1 MVSRRHL
8 LKLSALGTAS
18 FAAPLAYSASNI
30 TMTNNTGNP
39 IGSTSPKDLSDNSR
53 NLDYLCLGPAPAY
66 ADRKGVPRKSWAG
79 MEGEF
84 GEEQTARRSIFSKD
98 QARRES
104 EFAVRQEDRE
114 AQFDAFLD
122 ASGFEPPVPYAPGV
136 KLIRTT
142 QTVTWDKKEY
152 RVKNEF
158 LPLVTTSWE
167 SDESKLKLVGDDSL
181 RQDIAN
187 STDPAKGAGMNGY
200 IYGSAH
206 SEGREVGDKL
216 RETRSILDFVPRSRK
231 ADMRDGISRWPA
243 TVALNYALR
252 ETAGG
257 ILIPPG
263 CIVPIDGPIDLDRS
277 NELVGGGPFD
287 TAIGKGSKIFI
298 LDGSNCEAVRTPYAV
313 NPVAG
318 SQTHFMGLRNLVIDG
333 NKTGQ
338 TREVQGG
345 LVKFWGVFVGS
356 WIDRVFI
363 MNSYGTALDFRG
375 GCDVDVSHLW
385 IAGTATE
392 KGYALDTNA
401 ELTDSMLGG
410 LLQFDNLYV
419 ENTSIDKRFDAKA
432 NEAYRGKNI
441 RLRRLVS
448 AHIKDIHTEGAA
460 VAIDL
465 DQNHTVRIDKIT
477 GYNIGSNNEPE
488 SALVR
493 HIGGM
498 SRAVSIGTMQYAS
511 TTNSPYMVRK
521 SIGLV
526 ANNAVPEIRNLA
538 SPFVTGYTSASDN
551 TFAHSKQAA
560 AAYSNRLSV
569 ERLGGYSEVSVNLTW
584 GDADA
589 AATQRSRFKERGL
602 GPSISSSINRLDGT
616 EKDFILCRS
625 TGGTGDSLTLSDPM
639 LVGSRPTALNVSS
652 GMFYLADGLPGL
664 GKGPVIQRISGSN
677 GGADGVATVIRGN
690 GPPTGGAEYIGQM
703 YVDLASPPPRKVYM
717 GTNFLGA
724 ASDWSLLN

>member
-1 MVSRRHL
+1 MTDISALESYAGRLSEAAVMSTAASEKQHQYVHGTDTDDVDTESGLVPSIAKQAR
-8 LKLSALGTAS
+8 LSAEKTAGLEG
-18 FAAPLAYSASNI
+18 ALADVYD
-30 TMTNNTGNP
+30 
-39 IGSTSPKDLSDNSR
+39 PKN
-53 NLDYLCLGPAPAY
+53 GAFKVAY
-66 ADRKGVPRKSWAG
+66 
-79 MEGEF
+79 
-84 GEEQTARRSIFSKD
+84 T
-98 QARRES
+98 
-104 EFAVRQEDRE
+104 
-114 AQFDAFLD
+114 
-122 ASGFEPPVPYAPGV
+122 
-136 KLIRTT
+136 
-142 QTVTWDKKEY
+142 
-152 RVKNEF
+152 
-158 LPLVTTSWE
+158 
-167 SDESKLKLVGDDSL
+167 
-181 RQDIAN
+181 
-187 STDPAKGAGMNGY
+187 
-200 IYGSAH
+200 YGSAH

-216 RETRSILDFVPRSRK
+216 REARSILDFVPRSRK
-231 ADMRDGISRWPA
+231 ADMRDGISRWSA

-287 TAIGKGSKIFI
+287 TTPGKGSKIYM
-298 LDGSNCEAVRTPYAV
+298 LDGSNCEAIRTPRAV

-333 NKTGQ
+333 NKAGQ
-338 TREVQGG
+338 TAEVAGG
-345 LVKFWGVFVGS
+345 LVKFWGAFVGS

-375 GCDVDVSHLW
+375 GCDVEVSHLW
-385 IAGTATE
+385 IGGTATE

-401 ELTDSMLGG
+401 ELTGSVLGG

-432 NEAYRGKNI
+432 HEAYRGKNI

-448 AHIKDIHTEGAA
+448 AHIKDVHTEGAA

-493 HIGGM
+493 HVGGM
-498 SRAVSIGTMQYAS
+498 SRAVSIGTMQYANI
-511 TTNSPYMVRK
+511 TNKAYMVRK
-521 SIGLV
+521 SEALAG
-526 ANNAVPEIRNLA
+526 NNAVPEVKDLA

-551 TFAHSKQAA
+551 NFAHAKQAA
-560 AAYSNRLSV
+560 AAYSNRLSI

-589 AATQRSRFKERGL
+589 AATARSRFKERGL
-602 GPSISSSINRLDGT
+602 GPNISSSLNRLDGS
-616 EKDFILCRS
+616 EKDFIFCRS
-625 TGGTGDSLTLSDPM
+625 SGGVGDSITLSDPV
-639 LVGSRPTALNVSS
+639 LVGTRPTALNVPS
-652 GMFYLADGLPGL
+652 GMIYLADGLPGL
-664 GKGPVIQRISGSN
+664 GKGPVIQRVSGSN
-677 GGADGVATVIRGN
+677 SGTDGVATVIRGN

>member
-30 TMTNNTGNP
+30 TMTHNTGNP
-39 IGSTSPKDLSDNSR
+39 IGSTSPKDLSDNAR
-53 NLDYLCLGPAPAY
+53 NLDYLCLGTGPTY
-66 ADRKGVPRKSWAG
+66 LDRKGTPRRSWAG

-84 GEEQTARRSIFSKD
+84 GKD
-98 QARRES
+98 QVARESTFSADQTRRES
-104 EFAVRQEDRE
+104 EFTVRQADRE
-114 AQFDAFLD
+114 IQFDAFLD
-122 ASGFEPPVPYAPGV
+122 ASGFEPPVAYASGV
-136 KLIRTT
+136 KLVRTT
-142 QTVTWDKKEY
+142 QTVTWEGKEY
-152 RVKNEF
+152 RAKNQF
-158 LPLVTTSWE
+158 LPLTTTDWE
-167 SDESKLKLVGDDSL
+167 SDESKLKLIGDDSL
-181 RQDIAN
+181 RQDMAN

-216 RETRSILDFVPRSRK
+216 REARSILDFVPRSRK
-231 ADMRDGISRWPA
+231 ADMRDGISRWSA
-243 TVALNYALR
+243 SVALNYALR

-287 TAIGKGSKIFI
+287 TTPGKGSKIYM
-298 LDGSNCEAVRTPYAV
+298 LDGSNCEAIRTPYAV

-333 NKTGQ
+333 NKAGQ
-338 TREVQGG
+338 TAEVAGG
-345 LVKFWGVFVGS
+345 LVKFWGAFVGS

-375 GCDVDVSHLW
+375 GCDVEVSHLW
-385 IAGTATE
+385 IGGTATE

-401 ELTDSMLGG
+401 ELTGSVLGG

-432 NEAYRGKNI
+432 HEAYRGKNI

-448 AHIKDIHTEGAA
+448 AHIKDVHTEGAA

-493 HIGGM
+493 HVGGM
-498 SRAVSIGTMQYAS
+498 SRAVSIGTMQYANI
-511 TTNSPYMVRK
+511 TNKAYMVRK
-521 SIGLV
+521 SEALAG
-526 ANNAVPEIRNLA
+526 NNAVPEVKDLA

-551 TFAHSKQAA
+551 NFAHAKQAA
-560 AAYSNRLSV
+560 AAYSNRLSI

-589 AATQRSRFKERGL
+589 AATARSRFKERGL
-602 GPSISSSINRLDGT
+602 GPNISSSLNRLDGS
-616 EKDFILCRS
+616 EKDFIFCRS
-625 TGGTGDSLTLSDPM
+625 SGGVGDSITLSDPV
-639 LVGSRPTALNVSS
+639 LVGTRPTALNVPS
-652 GMFYLADGLPGL
+652 GMIYLADGLPGL
-664 GKGPVIQRISGSN
+664 GKGPVIQRVSGSN
-677 GGADGVATVIRGN
+677 SGTDGVATVIRGN